1 MIKKRNIVIL
11 LTAIIL
17 LQLGFITYMFAFQK
31 EGFHSDDNWS
41 YGFANADEGGWI
53 YHDDSGKS
61 RNFNKWTDGKVLWII
76 SRFKKENNLILV
88 QWREICQMNG
98 ILPCII

>member
-1 MIKKRNIVIL
+1 MIKKRNIVIV

-61 RNFNKWTDGKVLWII
+61 RNFNKWTDGKVLWDYIT
-76 SRFKKENNLILV
+76 V
-88 QWREICQMNG
+88 QKGKQFDFGAKYVR
-98 ILPCII
+98 